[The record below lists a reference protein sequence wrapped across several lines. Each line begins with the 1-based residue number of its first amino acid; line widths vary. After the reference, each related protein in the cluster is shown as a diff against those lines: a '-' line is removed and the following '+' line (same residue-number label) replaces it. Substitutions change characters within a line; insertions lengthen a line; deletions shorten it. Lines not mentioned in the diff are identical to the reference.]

1 MWISPWGSL
10 QHGSWLLTEGGTDR
24 HRHGHRERESS
35 AMTLYHLCCFLA
47 RIKSLWPVF
56 TQGETS
62 HRTWIRE
69 DGDHW
74 GHLRDCLSWIKGKL
88 LPRNSSPQWNA
99 TCYLFLASFKKKF
112 ASSVSSFFN
121 VYYLF
126 IHMYIQLYLELTLIH
141 RFGIYKLSAWRDL
154 CTYSHNLEGCY

>member
-24 HRHGHRERESS
+24 HRHGHRGRALQWHYIISAAFLLESS
-35 AMTLYHLCCFLA
+35 HYDQSSVKGRHHTGLEYQKMGITGA
-47 RIKSLWPVF
+47 IW
-56 TQGETS
+56 
-62 HRTWIRE
+62 
-69 DGDHW
+69 
-74 GHLRDCLSWIKGKL
+74 DCLSRIKGKL
-88 LPRNSSPQWNA
+88 LPHNSSPQWNA

-112 ASSVSSFFN
+112 TSSVSSFFN
-121 VYYLF
+121 VYYLC